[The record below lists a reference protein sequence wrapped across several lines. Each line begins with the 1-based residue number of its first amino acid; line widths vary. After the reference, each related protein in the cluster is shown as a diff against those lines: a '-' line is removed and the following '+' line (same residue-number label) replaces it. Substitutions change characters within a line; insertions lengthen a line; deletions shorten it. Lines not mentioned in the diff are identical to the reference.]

1 MMLKNIK
8 SVGVL
13 VAICSVIALLLAL
26 TNQITAP
33 IIEKNSAA
41 AANEALLEVMPE
53 GTGFELM
60 DLSGYT
66 LPTTVTEVHKESS
79 GKGYVVKLTTTG
91 YGPNMVIMCGVTSD
105 GTVSGAVCLSS
116 NETLSKEKEYGKN
129 FTGKDAAAVEATDTI
144 GGATMTTGAYKNAVK
159 DAINAATI
167 LGGGEADLRS
177 PEEIFNDNLKAALP
191 AADEF
196 IKKPIAD
203 ENAAID
209 FIYTAKNGAGYVYV
223 IEDTTFIGV
232 DAEGKV
238 VTENANDADVVLA
251 QSKAALAAAHTA
263 VDFAVDGI
271 SSRITSVQKTAEGN
285 YVIEIDGLGFAYKGN
300 PAHYIEGKE
309 IPIRICTVI
318 SPEGTLLECQTVSHQ
333 ESPDYGAPCGDESFY
348 GQFDGKTAETYQ
360 EVDGIAGATITT
372 DGYLQAIERCFK
384 AVEILEGGAQA

>member
-13 VAICSVIALLLAL
+13 VIICSVIALLLAL

-66 LPTTVTEVHKESS
+66 LPETVTEVHKESS

-91 YGPNMVIMCGVTSD
+91 YGPNMVIMCGVTGD

-116 NETLSKEKEYGKN
+116 NETLSKEKEYGNN

-177 PEEIFNDNLKAALP
+177 PEEIFADNLAAALP
-191 AADEF
+191 AAEGKF
-196 IKKPIAD
+196 TKRIVAD
-203 ENAAID
+203 HQAILYTIYAAD
-209 FIYTAKNGAGYVYV
+209 NGSGYVYV
-223 IEDTTFIGV
+223 LNDHFIGI
-232 DAEGKV
+232 DAEGKIT
-238 VTENANDADVVLA
+238 TEGILSDTASYVLGIA
-251 QSKAALAAAHTA
+251 ELAATHVA
-263 VDFAVDGI
+263 VDFNVDGI
-271 SSRITSVQKTAEGN
+271 SSRITSVQKNAEGN

-309 IPIRICTVI
+309 IPIQICTVI
-318 SPEGTLLECQTVSHQ
+318 SPEGTLLECLTVSQQ
-333 ESPDYGAPCGDESFY
+333 ESAGYGAPCGDESFY
-348 GQFDGKTAETYQ
+348 GQFDGKTAQTYQ